1 MIESLSS
8 VWSLLSF
15 YPDCE
20 DELLILSG
28 SANLDYKRYSLGY
41 LLGFLSCLEAKRAID
56 PDKYMTCLA
65 ELQRY
70 GMHHIDGDYSDCE

>member
-20 DELLILSG
+20 DELLVLIS
-28 SANLDYKRYSLGY
+28 SASLDYKRHSLGF
-41 LLGFLSCLEAKRAID
+41 LLGFLSCLEANRAID
-56 PDKYMTCLA
+56 PDKYMTCLS